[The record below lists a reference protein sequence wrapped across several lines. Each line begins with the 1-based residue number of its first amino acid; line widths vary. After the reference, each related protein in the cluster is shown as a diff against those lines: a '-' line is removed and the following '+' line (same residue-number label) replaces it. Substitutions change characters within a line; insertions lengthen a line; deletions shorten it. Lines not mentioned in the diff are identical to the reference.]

1 LRIRRLLRR
10 LGCGI
15 LLVLWFTFLLT
26 PCLMIKLAVD
36 GEIVL
41 THSDIP
47 NDDFRVWLIQ
57 DVRNR
62 GIAVSNTRRV
72 DAPSGAVCTLTDV
85 GFFLWQGKGG
95 DSQHYCS
102 CYSKVESAW
111 SSVAEGDSACQLAG
125 EQK

>member
-1 LRIRRLLRR
+1 LKIRRFLKR

-15 LLVLWFTFLLT
+15 LLVLWFMFLLT

-36 GEIVL
+36 REIIL

-57 DVRNR
+57 DVRSR
-62 GIAVSNTRRV
+62 GLAVSNTRRV
-72 DAPSGAVCTLTDV
+72 DGTNGAVCTLTDV
-85 GFFLWQGKGG
+85 GFLLWEGKGG
-95 DSQHYCS
+95 DPQHYCS
-102 CYSKVESAW
+102 CYSKAESGW
-111 SSVAEGDSACQLAG
+111 SSVAEGDAACQLAG